1 MPRQRVAIQM
11 AHLGTPRDLDSR
23 AELGDELPGNATVT
37 EPDEDGT
44 FEIELEA
51 EDQAEALQRI
61 WNALAASGADD
72 HLLILEHPDIPE
84 HWRRRADEERGRTG

>member
-1 MPRQRVAIQM
+1 MARQRVALQM

-37 EPDEDGT
+37 DPDEDGT

-51 EDQAEALQRI
+51 EDQEDALHRV

-72 HLLILEHPDIPE
+72 HLLLLEHPDIPE
-84 HWRRRADEERGRTG
+84 HWRRPRSERGPAD